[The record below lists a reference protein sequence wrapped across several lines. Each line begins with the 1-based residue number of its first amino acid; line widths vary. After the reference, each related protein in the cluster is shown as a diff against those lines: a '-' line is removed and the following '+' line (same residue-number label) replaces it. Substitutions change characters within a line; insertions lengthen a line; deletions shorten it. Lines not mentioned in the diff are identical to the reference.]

1 MGSAAACGLS
11 SCGAQV
17 QFPCSM
23 WNLPGP
29 RIKPVSP
36 ALTGGFITTEPP
48 GKSGAVLNFGWYF
61 LVH

>member
-1 MGSAAACGLS
+1 MGLVAACGLS

-36 ALTGGFITTEPP
+36 ALAGRLLSTLPP
-48 GKSGAVLNFGWYF
+48 GKFTLELFKDKQNLG
-61 LVH
+61 